1 MRKLNSKLFTNFISE
16 KGHDSIHKTY
26 VAYTPL
32 DEFICF
38 AVAES
43 YDNDTEINSAKI
55 AVETVLSEFEKKPS
69 FKRLKKYL
77 KCANEQI
84 LLQSTKYKRKVS
96 ITVILSDYTRMK
108 YAVCGNTKIHVYFGN
123 IFSHI
128 SKTQTKHQELL
139 EDEKIIYKDPFET
152 HNLIQYLGIGKHIKP
167 FLSKKIMLND
177 NSSILIS
184 TSNLWGLVSDI
195 ELLDAFENAK
205 NNQELL
211 ESIEELLL
219 SKQEA
224 EKIGSYTAAAITVE
238 KTFKEDNT
246 KKKKRKK
253 ILIIVAVILTVAL
266 IIGAIVISSVRASD
280 RKKISNL
287 KELNQKGISY
297 IEYENYAKALDI
309 YEDASERAEKLSL
322 TNWQYIDEKKK
333 LKDAV
338 ANKLAIL
345 TTLEDGETSIKESD
359 YDTAKRLY
367 TQVKEQA
374 QYNEETELYE
384 YACERLKLINQM
396 LAVKQLI
403 AVGDM
408 YISTEDYK
416 AAIKAYEEAVEM
428 LKVIDEV
435 ELRGEVQVKI
445 YDAIQKQKEA
455 DEKAKTEKEAK
466 AKAKADKKLIKIKAY
481 ITTANK
487 LLGDNNISG
496 ASELYDKIMELYEKI
511 GISDEDTDKAYE
523 EIVALEQAIT
533 EAKEK
538 KKETAE
544 KEEETKK
551 EEAEKK
557 EEEEK
562 ENKLKKAQKY
572 MITAAEQA
580 RKGNNKKAL
589 AYYEKALA
597 IYKELDIW
605 DDQVDKIYEAIE
617 ELEQGTIE
625 TSSLNEKD

>member
-1 MRKLNSKLFTNFISE
+1 MRKLNSKIITNFISE

-32 DEFICF
+32 DKFICF

-43 YDNDTEINSAKI
+43 YDNDTEINSAKL

-84 LLQSTKYKRKVS
+84 LLQSTKYRRKVS

-123 IFSHI
+123 IFSLI

-139 EDEKIIYKDPFET
+139 EDQTIIYADPFEA
-152 HNLIQYLGIGKHIKP
+152 HNLIQYLGIGKRIKP
-167 FLSKKIMLND
+167 YISKKIMLED
-177 NSSILIS
+177 NSTILMS

-224 EKIGSYTAAAITVE
+224 EKIGSYTAAAIAVE
-238 KTFKEDNT
+238 KTFKEDNI
-246 KKKKRKK
+246 KKKKRKR
-253 ILIIVAVILTVAL
+253 ILITVGIILLVLL
-266 IIGAIVISSVRASD
+266 IIGAIVISFIRASD
-280 RKKISNL
+280 RKKISNI
-287 KELNQKGISY
+287 KTLNQKGLNY

-309 YEDASERAEKLSL
+309 YEDASESADKLSL
-322 TNWQYIDEKKK
+322 TNWQYIDVKKK
-333 LKDAV
+333 LKDKV
-338 ANKLAIL
+338 SEKLAIL
-345 TTLEDGETSIKESD
+345 TTIEDGETSIKESD

-384 YACERLKLINQM
+384 YACERLELINKM
-396 LAVKQLI
+396 LTVKQLI

-408 YISTEDYK
+408 YISTEDY
-416 AAIKAYEEAVEM
+416 ADAIKAYEEAVDI
-428 LKVIDEV
+428 LKDIDEV

-455 DEKAKTEKEAK
+455 KEKTQTEKDVKE
-466 AKAKADKKLIKIKAY
+466 KAKADKKIIQIKAY

-487 LLGDNNISG
+487 LLGDDNISG
-496 ASELYDKIMELYEKI
+496 ASELYEKIMALYEKI
-511 GISDEDTDKAYE
+511 GISDEDTDKVYE

-538 KKETAE
+538 KKETKE
-544 KEEETKK
+544 KEEEKAKEEEEKKK
-551 EEAEKK
+551 EEA
-557 EEEEK
+557 K

-572 MITAAEQA
+572 MIEAADLA
-580 RKGNNKKAL
+580 RKGQKKKAL
-589 AYYEKALA
+589 SYYEKALA
-597 IYKELDIW
+597 VYKELNIW
-605 DDQVDKIYEAIE
+605 DDQVDKIYEAID
-617 ELEQGTIE
+617 ELEQGETK
-625 TSSLNEKD
+625 TSSI

>member
-1 MRKLNSKLFTNFISE
+1 MRKLNSKIITNFISE

-32 DEFICF
+32 DKFICF

-43 YDNDTEINSAKI
+43 YDNDTEINSAKL

-84 LLQSTKYKRKVS
+84 LLQSTKYRRKAS

-123 IFSHI
+123 IFSLI

-139 EDEKIIYKDPFET
+139 EDQTIIYADPFEA
-152 HNLIQYLGIGKHIKP
+152 HNLIQYLGIGKRIKP
-167 FLSKKIMLND
+167 YISKKIMLDD
-177 NSSILIS
+177 NSTILMS

-224 EKIGSYTAAAITVE
+224 EKIGSYTGAAIAVE
-238 KTFKEDNT
+238 KTFKEDNI
-246 KKKKRKK
+246 KKKKRKR
-253 ILIIVAVILTVAL
+253 ILITVGIILLVLL
-266 IIGAIVISSVRASD
+266 IIGAIVISFIRASD
-280 RKKISNL
+280 RKKISNI
-287 KELNQKGISY
+287 KTLNQKGLNY

-309 YEDASERAEKLSL
+309 YEDASESADKLSL
-322 TNWQYIDEKKK
+322 TNWQYIDVKKK
-333 LKDAV
+333 LKDKV
-338 ANKLAIL
+338 SEKLAIL
-345 TTLEDGETSIKESD
+345 TTIEDGETSIKESD

-374 QYNEETELYE
+374 QYNEETELYG
-384 YACERLKLINQM
+384 YACERLELINKM
-396 LAVKQLI
+396 LTVKQLI

-408 YISTEDYK
+408 YISTEDY
-416 AAIKAYEEAVEM
+416 ADAIKAYEEAVDI
-428 LKVIDEV
+428 LKEIDEV

-455 DEKAKTEKEAK
+455 KEKTQTEKDVKE
-466 AKAKADKKLIKIKAY
+466 KAKADKKIIQIKAY

-487 LLGDNNISG
+487 LLGDDNISG
-496 ASELYDKIMELYEKI
+496 ASELYEKIMALYEKI
-511 GISDEDTDKAYE
+511 GISDEDTDKVYE

-538 KKETAE
+538 KKETKE
-544 KEEETKK
+544 KEEEKAKEEEEKKK
-551 EEAEKK
+551 EEA
-557 EEEEK
+557 K

-572 MITAAEQA
+572 MIEAADLA
-580 RKGNNKKAL
+580 RKGQKKKAL
-589 AYYEKALA
+589 SYYEKALA
-597 IYKELDIW
+597 VYKELNIW
-605 DDQVDKIYEAIE
+605 DDQVDKIYEAID
-617 ELEQGTIE
+617 ELEQGETK
-625 TSSLNEKD
+625 TSSI